1 MKNRNN
7 VKSVMTLS
15 ATFALAVMPMGF
27 AFPAITATNGVQT
40 SNEAQGDFSEKPS
53 PEKDIIIHT
62 CSRDIKIPLPKGF
75 CPQTEDPQNKLM
87 DAEINADVGT
97 NTVSYWFKQKD
108 DTSANKLEAAVIIP
122 PGLAGKS
129 INLSAFA
136 KFREEVRKNM
146 AEAMKN
152 SKPRFDKLLKK
163 VATEANKESG
173 TNIKPTSN
181 LNLLSPHFDEKDRI
195 GYTLVI
201 DLKDKDEREL
211 LNWSIISSATIWIR
225 GTVAVLSVSQNIE
238 NEEEI
243 DATIASTRKVLAQ
256 WIIDVDTANDR
267 QPLAIEDMIASADA
281 LHQDDMK
288 KKMTSDKQ
296 PEFKKQDIQEIL
308 QQAKRDAMQK
318 VELLERLKKKPP
330 PKWYSLFGRRRVIVY
345 AILALIGGI
354 FWIIKHIYKFFSSNS
369 KKKDNDDDGT

>member
-1 MKNRNN
+1 
-7 VKSVMTLS
+7 MTLS

-75 CPQTEDPQNKLM
+75 CPQTEDPLNKLM

-97 NTVSYWFKQKD
+97 NTVSYWFEQKD

-163 VATEANKESG
+163 VANEANKESG

-238 NEEEI
+238 NEEGI

-318 VELLERLKKKPP
+318 VELLEKLKKNPP

-369 KKKDNDDDGT
+369 KKNDNDDDGT